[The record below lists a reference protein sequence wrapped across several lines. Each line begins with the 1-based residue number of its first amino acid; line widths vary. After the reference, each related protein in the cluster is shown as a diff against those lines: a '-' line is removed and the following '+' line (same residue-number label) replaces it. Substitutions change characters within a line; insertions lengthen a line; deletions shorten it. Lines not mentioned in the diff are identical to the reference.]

1 MALTAID
8 NGFNFVKALSDNG
21 RQCIFPSV
29 IGMSSLARQTF
40 SIPQAKQSRM
50 GIAFE
55 DGQTWLVGNTAIQH
69 SVAGGRRDPG
79 WVLSQAWEVLLC
91 AAFSELYQARAS
103 TYVVTGLPLEDWSA
117 WSDKLRARLIGPHRF
132 KRNGG
137 AWQTITVEDA
147 MVITQA
153 YSSLLDQAMSDSGR
167 ILTNVFSTGMV
178 AVADIGGNTLNL
190 LVADNLEE
198 IGQWTQGDGL
208 GLLKALDQVARDI
221 HATYPGIR
229 PKAREVSQWL
239 AAGTFAVDGKAV
251 DIGPFA
257 KPHLDPLAEM
267 VVNRLSEVW
276 SEPGRFSAVLLTGGG
291 SLALGQTLKAKMEG
305 VYPNVTIAHNAQFS
319 NCQGYLKLAR
329 DMWG

>member
-21 RQCIFPSV
+21 RRALFPSV
-29 IGMSSLARQTF
+29 VGTPTHQTYSIEAAKRAKMTIMLENGQSWPVGETALRQSAYT
-40 SIPQAKQSRM
+40 S
-50 GIAFE
+50 
-55 DGQTWLVGNTAIQH
+55 
-69 SVAGGRRDPG
+69 GRRDPG
-79 WVLSQAWEVLLC
+79 WVVSEAWEVLLC
-91 AAFSELYQARAS
+91 AAFSELHQASIS
-103 TYVVTGLPLEDWSA
+103 THVVTGLPLEDWHA
-117 WSDKLRARLIGPHRF
+117 WSDKLRSKLIGPHKF

-137 AWQTITVEDA
+137 SWQTVVVEDA
-147 MVITQA
+147 MAITQV
-153 YSSLLDQAMSDSGR
+153 YGSLLDQAMSDSGR
-167 ILTNVFSTGMV
+167 ILTNAFSTGMV

-190 LVADNLEE
+190 LVADKLEE
-198 IGQWTQGDGL
+198 VGQWTQGDGL
-208 GLLKALDQVARDI
+208 GLLKALDAVARDI
-221 HATYPGIR
+221 HTAYPGIR

-239 AAGTFAVDGKAV
+239 AVGTFEMGSKSV
-251 DIGPFA
+251 DIMPFA

-291 SLALGQTLKAKMEG
+291 SLALGQTLKAKMDG
-305 VYPNVTIAHNAQFS
+305 VYPNVTVAQNAQFS

>member
-1 MALTAID
+1 MAQTAVD
-8 NGFNFVKALSDNG
+8 VGFNFVKALSDNG
-21 RQCIFPSV
+21 RRALYPSV
-29 IGMSSLARQTF
+29 VGTPTRQTF
-40 SIPQAKQSRM
+40 SIEQAKRAKM
-50 GIAFE
+50 TIMLE
-55 DGQTWLVGNTAIQH
+55 DGQSWPVGETALRQ
-69 SVAGGRRDPG
+69 SAYTSGRRDPG

-91 AAFSELYQARAS
+91 AAFSELHQASVS
-103 TYVVTGLPLEDWSA
+103 THVVTGLPLEDWEA
-117 WSDKLRARLIGPHRF
+117 WSEKLRSKLVGPHRF

-137 AWQTITVEDA
+137 SWQTVTVEDA

-153 YSSLLDQAMSDSGR
+153 YGALLDQAMSETGR
-167 ILTNVFSTGMV
+167 ILNNAFSTGMV
-178 AVADIGGNTLNL
+178 AVADLGGNTFNMC
-190 LVADNLEE
+190 VADKLEE

-221 HATYPGIR
+221 HAAHPGIR

-239 AAGTFAVDGKAV
+239 AVGSFKMGSETV
-251 DIGPFA
+251 DIEPFA

-291 SLALGQTLKAKMEG
+291 SLALGSTLKAKMAG

>member
-21 RQCIFPSV
+21 RRCVFPSV
-29 IGMSSLARQTF
+29 IGRPSRQTF
-40 SIPQAKQSRM
+40 SVPQAKQSRM
-50 GIAFE
+50 SIAFE
-55 DGQTWLVGNTAIQH
+55 NGQTWLVGDTAIRH

-79 WVLSQAWEVLLC
+79 WVVSQAWEVLLC
-91 AAFSELYQARAS
+91 AAFSELHQAS
-103 TYVVTGLPLEDWSA
+103 VNTQVVTGLPLEDWEA
-117 WSDKLRARLIGPHRF
+117 WSERLRTKLIGAHKF

-137 AWQTITVEDA
+137 AWQTIVVEDA
-147 MVITQA
+147 CVITQA
-153 YSSLLDQAMSDSGR
+153 YGALLDQAMSETGR
-167 ILTNVFSTGMV
+167 ILTNAFSTGMV

-190 LVADNLEE
+190 LVADHLEE
-198 IGQWTQGDGL
+198 VGQWTQGDGL
-208 GLLKALDQVARDI
+208 GLLKALDAVARDI
-221 HATYPGIR
+221 HAAHPGIR

-239 AAGTFAVDGKAV
+239 ANGLFKVDGLTV

-267 VVNRLSEVW
+267 VVNRLSEAW

-291 SLALGQTLKAKMEG
+291 SLALGQTLKAKMDG
-305 VYPNVTIAHNAQFS
+305 VYPNVTIARNAQLS

>member
-21 RQCIFPSV
+21 RRALFPSV
-29 IGMSSLARQTF
+29 VGTPTRQTY
-40 SIPQAKQSRM
+40 SIEQAKRARMVITFDDGTTWPVGETALRQS
-50 GIAFE
+50 AY
-55 DGQTWLVGNTAIQH
+55 T
-69 SVAGGRRDPG
+69 SGRRDPG

-91 AAFSELYQARAS
+91 AAFSELHQARAS
-103 TYVVTGLPLEDWSA
+103 THVVTGLPLEDWEA
-117 WSDKLRARLIGPHRF
+117 WSEKLRGRLIGPHKF
-132 KRNGG
+132 KRNDG
-137 AWQTITVEDA
+137 AWQTVVVEDGC
-147 MVITQA
+147 VITQV
-153 YSSLLDQAMSDSGR
+153 YGSLLDQAMSDSGR
-167 ILTNVFSTGMV
+167 ILTNAFSTGMV
-178 AVADIGGNTLNL
+178 AVADIGGNTLGL
-190 LVADNLEE
+190 LVADHLEE
-198 IGQWTQGDGL
+198 VGQWTQGDGL

-221 HATYPGIR
+221 HAAHPGIR

-239 AAGTFAVDGKAV
+239 AAGTFAVDGKPV

-291 SLALGQTLKAKMEG
+291 SLALGSTLKAKMAG
-305 VYPNVTIAHNAQFS
+305 VYPNVTIAANAQFS